1 MEFRSHF
8 PCKSRCLT
16 VDKFLSRCEKD
27 RADDENL
34 ECRNK
39 LNALFL
45 TTREEFI
52 NEFYRKFDCKIPP
65 MNLVILDKMC
75 DDMAM
80 KSMKCKARR
89 ECPEHYEEI
98 DGHQCVDSSSTR

>member
-1 MEFRSHF
+1 MPESEELEMVIESVNERFEFIESF
-8 PCKSRCLT
+8 KVFIVCT
-16 VDKFLSRCEKD
+16 I
-27 RADDENL
+27 
-34 ECRNK
+34 
-39 LNALFL
+39 FL